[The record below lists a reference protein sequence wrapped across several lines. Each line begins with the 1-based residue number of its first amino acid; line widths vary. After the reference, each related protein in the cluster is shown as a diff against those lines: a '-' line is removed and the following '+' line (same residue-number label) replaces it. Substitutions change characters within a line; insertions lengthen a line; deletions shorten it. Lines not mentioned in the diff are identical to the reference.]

1 MHSSV
6 SDVCRRIGMNRQ
18 QFNKYLSGES
28 LPSAHNLRRIA
39 LYFDVASDELF
50 LPAAEFNTRHG
61 GRIARP
67 DPQKG
72 DAFSR
77 IMAQAFPGDLRRLR
91 PLLGFYHSYFLVPHS
106 PKSIVRALLC
116 LEENDGRV
124 YSKDIERS
132 SIGTS
137 IRQRGYLSKYDGIVS
152 YLGNCIF
159 ILEFESLTA
168 DTLTE
173 TILFPSYR
181 KRLDILT
188 GMTLGVT
195 SRVHRQPFSSL
206 IAWKYLGQNIDM
218 RRALSQ
224 CGSLA
229 ESDRSIDPNIR
240 AFLLSGDQPTSMS
253 FDPRDH

>member
-1 MHSSV
+1 MLGDHPGIAVAHGGS
-6 SDVCRRIGMNRQ
+6 RIG
-18 QFNKYLSGES
+18 
-28 LPSAHNLRRIA
+28 IA
-39 LYFDVASDELF
+39 
-50 LPAAEFNTRHG
+50 AA
-61 GRIARP
+61 
-67 DPQKG
+67 
-72 DAFSR
+72 
-77 IMAQAFPGDLRRLR
+77 RRLQ
-91 PLLGFYHSYFLVPHS
+91 VPHS
-106 PKSIVRALLC
+106 
-116 LEENDGRV
+116 RV
-124 YSKDIERS
+124 YSKGIERS

-159 ILEFESLTA
+159 ILEFESLTT

-188 GMTLGVT
+188 GMTPGVT

-218 RRALSQ
+218 RQALSR

-229 ESDRSIDPNIR
+229 ENDRSIDPNIR
-240 AFLLSGDQPTSMS
+240 AFLLSGDQPASMS
-253 FDPRDH
+253 YDPRDH